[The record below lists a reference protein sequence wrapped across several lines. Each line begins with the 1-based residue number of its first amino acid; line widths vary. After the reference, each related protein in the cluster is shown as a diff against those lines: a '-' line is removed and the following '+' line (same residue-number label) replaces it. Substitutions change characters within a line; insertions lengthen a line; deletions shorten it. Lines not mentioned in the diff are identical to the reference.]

1 MSPGDVIRGFLSACS
16 IDMIRCL
23 MTPHDGPQV
32 PFYVFGMMG
41 YAALK
46 RQLDGSAHGQPR
58 ELARWEA
65 VMLGGLA
72 GALASVLT
80 TPADVL
86 KTRIMTASA
95 ERSGSAGAMLV
106 HQSFPHFSQVCEG
119 AHAYVRTTP
128 VPMTVHHDC
137 LRRPQHQRGQRTA
150 ASCLKALHYRVSYCK
165 LA

>member
-1 MSPGDVIRGFLSACS
+1 MFGMMGYAAMDMVHCIR
-16 IDMIRCL
+16 
-23 MTPHDGPQV
+23 TPHDRPQV

-46 RQLDGSAHGQPR
+46 RQLDGSARGQPR
-58 ELARWEA
+58 ELAHWEA

-95 ERSGSAGAMLV
+95 ARSGSAGAMLV
-106 HQSFPHFSQVCEG
+106 HQSFPLFCLLCEG
-119 AHAYVRTTP
+119 ARAIVCITP
-128 VPMTVHHDC
+128 VAMTVHHDC
-137 LRRPQHQRGQRTA
+137 LRRPLHHCGLWTG
-150 ASCLKALHYRVSYCK
+150 ASCRKAPHLRVS
-165 LA
+165 

>member
-1 MSPGDVIRGFLSACS
+1 
-16 IDMIRCL
+16 

-95 ERSGSAGAMLV
+95 GRSGSAGAMLV
-106 HQSFPHFSQVCEG
+106 HQSFPRFCSSLVK
-119 AHAYVRTTP
+119 
-128 VPMTVHHDC
+128 VHMRMSAPRLC
-137 LRRPQHQRGQRTA
+137 P
-150 ASCLKALHYRVSYCK
+150 
-165 LA
+165 